1 MALDGAK
8 RQPTEFGRP
17 CMDQYLCTIYFCV
30 WLSFDDTAQ
39 FEVIRLSGHGCD
51 ARSFNGNGSD

>member
-17 CMDQYLCTIYFCV
+17 RTDRYLCTIYFSA
-30 WLSFDDTAQ
+30 WLSFYDKAE
-39 FEVIRLSGHGCD
+39 FEVIQLSGHGCN
-51 ARSFNGNGSD
+51 ARSFNGNGGD